1 MAELFTPTAIP
12 ALTRAARR
20 WQFHT
25 LRGFGDLGLWT
36 IGGFGGLGLPRFRI
50 WGFGKVGRRR
60 FGHLGVQGGVLKGG
74 GYSGIL
80 VFQGWQCRQGK
91 HLRS

>member
-60 FGHLGVQGGVLKGG
+60 FGHLGVQGGVLRGG
-74 GYSGIL
+74 GGI
-80 VFQGWQCRQGK
+80 QGF
-91 HLRS
+91 